1 MYLSEFGQH
10 KNVCKYVENTIIIKI
25 LADFGLQPLIIALK
39 LLKLASQKSN
49 YKAVAIAKYSI
60 RYLTVCQLKDK
71 G

>member
-39 LLKLASQKSN
+39 LLKLASQQSN
-49 YKAVAIAKYSI
+49 YKAVPIAIYSI
-60 RYLTVCQLKDK
+60 RYLAICRIK

>member
-49 YKAVAIAKYSI
+49 YKAGAIAIYSI
-60 RYLTVCQLKDK
+60 RYLAICRIK